1 MSDHGCPA
9 YREADSST
17 KTDSFCAQK
26 KDKPDKDIE
35 FRYCGNS
42 VDCIHCPV
50 RGGDDRLR
58 NPDCLTEEV
67 CEAIITSMSEIL
79 NDTMKFVMD
88 SFQELYQFVAQTGY
102 LYLAGEIDNWIGHR
116 IALPDFHL
124 EFVNK
129 VKTEPEK
136 ARARAL
142 EETLDSMIEN
152 CQPCEHIEPLR
163 IYGDVPKITD
173 LDFAVMDRVWMD
185 YTCDVQNIAE
195 SPADANGIGI
205 YEGILAR
212 EQSTLG
218 QSLYYYFDDI
228 GKAINTAWSV
238 FDAGCAATFSH
249 IGNVNVYSG
258 RTPRF
263 FNGGD

>member
-17 KTDSFCAQK
+17 KMDSFCAQK

-35 FRYCGNS
+35 FRYCGNP

-67 CEAIITSMSEIL
+67 CEAIIESMKNIV
-79 NDTMKFVMD
+79 NDTMLFASTCIKGLYSCISRMGYA
-88 SFQELYQFVAQTGY
+88 ELAEEVGRYICNR
-102 LYLAGEIDNWIGHR
+102 ID
-116 IALPDFHL
+116 LPDFSQR
-124 EFVNK
+124 FVPA

-136 ARARAL
+136 KRAEAL
-142 EETLDSMIEN
+142 EEALNEMMAV
-152 CQPCEHIEPLR
+152 CQLSEVLSPPRITGRTPCIS
-163 IYGDVPKITD
+163 D
-173 LDFAVMDRVWMD
+173 LDFAAMDRVWRD